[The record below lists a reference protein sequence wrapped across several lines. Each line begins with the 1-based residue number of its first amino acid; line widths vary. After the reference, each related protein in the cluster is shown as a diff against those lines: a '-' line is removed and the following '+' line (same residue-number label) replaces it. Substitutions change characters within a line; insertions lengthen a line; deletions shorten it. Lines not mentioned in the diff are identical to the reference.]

1 MYGTL
6 RHTHRS
12 WLQRAAGDFY
22 VYVYIQIRVLGRMMM
37 NVCMYGKLC
46 TIRHAYG
53 TDRHTLCL
61 HAVTG
66 NFYVYVYIH
75 IRVVSCTMTN
85 VTERRIL
92 NCGTENISRNEHTD
106 FKWIRVRHLPV
117 YWTMETKECFKFWK
131 QKNIFFLQLGNEI
144 GVRRNER
151 NSSGGKVDFWLLK
164 RRSKGEKHVDL
175 TLVG

>member
-53 TDRHTLCL
+53 TDRHK
-61 HAVTG
+61 HA
-66 NFYVYVYIH
+66 YRQLL
-75 IRVVSCTMTN
+75 RVHVDTDTRFKLYDNECNKTVRTEL
-85 VTERRIL
+85 TERNQSFLIVEKTFGRYKTSIL
-92 NCGTENISRNEHTD
+92 VINWAFRRDKTRRFNTRGVVLISFR
-106 FKWIRVRHLPV
+106 FLSFAIR
-117 YWTMETKECFKFWK
+117 
-131 QKNIFFLQLGNEI
+131 QQN
-144 GVRRNER
+144 
-151 NSSGGKVDFWLLK
+151 
-164 RRSKGEKHVDL
+164 RRS
-175 TLVG
+175 